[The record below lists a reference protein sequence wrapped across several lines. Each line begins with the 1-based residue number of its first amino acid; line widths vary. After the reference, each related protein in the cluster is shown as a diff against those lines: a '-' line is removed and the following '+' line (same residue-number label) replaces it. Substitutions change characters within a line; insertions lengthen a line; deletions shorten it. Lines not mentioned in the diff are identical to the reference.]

1 MDCGSH
7 EQVLSADA
15 RLKAQ
20 PAYRENMRASS
31 LRTWL
36 TSLSLLALLGAS
48 FASLTGDWASLFS
61 GEGLKSMAELA
72 VAFFPPAL
80 DPPFL
85 KKIAFAF
92 IETLA
97 ISWLGTLLA
106 MLAAVVLALPA
117 AGYWGPAWRVPV
129 RFLLNVLRAIPEL
142 VWAAILVIAAGLGP
156 FPGTLALAL
165 HTTGVL
171 GRLFAESL
179 ENASPEPMAALRRN
193 GAMPIPAFCYGTL
206 PLITPQLTSYTLYRW
221 ENNIRA
227 ASVLGVAGAGGL
239 GQMLY
244 FHLSLLQY
252 PETGTI
258 LIAMVALVALVD
270 AASNR
275 LRNRLMA

>member
-1 MDCGSH
+1 M
-7 EQVLSADA
+7 SAHTTA
-15 RLKAQ
+15 
-20 PAYRENMRASS
+20 ENGAWRG
-31 LRTWL
+31 WL
-36 TSLSLLALLGAS
+36 VGISLLALLGAS
-48 FASLTGDWASLFS
+48 FASLTGDWASLF
-61 GEGLKSMAELA
+61 GREAINSMAELA
-72 VAFFPPAL
+72 LAFFPPAM
-80 DPPFL
+80 DTPFL

-97 ISWLGTLLA
+97 ISWLGTLVA
-106 MLAAVVLALPA
+106 MVAGIVLALPA
-117 AGYWGPAWRVPV
+117 AGYWGNAWRAPT
-129 RFLLNVLRAIPEL
+129 RFFLNVLRAIPEL
-142 VWAAILVIAAGLGP
+142 VWAAMLVIAAGLGP

-193 GAMPIPAFCYGTL
+193 GVGAIPAFCYGTL
-206 PLITPQLTSYTLYRW
+206 PLITPQLTGYTLYRW

-252 PETGTI
+252 RETGTI
-258 LIAMVALVALVD
+258 LLAMILLVAMVD
-270 AASNR
+270 TASNV
-275 LRNRLMA
+275 LRNRLLG

>member
-1 MDCGSH
+1 MNTAATAPDST
-7 EQVLSADA
+7 QAKPSS
-15 RLKAQ
+15 RT
-20 PAYRENMRASS
+20 RA
-31 LRTWL
+31 WL
-36 TSLSLLALLGAS
+36 IGISILALLFAS
-48 FASLTGDWASLFS
+48 FGSLTGDWSSLFS
-61 GEGLKSMAELA
+61 LDAAKRMIDLFAG
-72 VAFFPPAL
+72 FFPPAT
-80 DPPFL
+80 DAPYL
-85 KKIAFAF
+85 KKIAFAT

-106 MLAAVVLALPA
+106 LFAGILLALPA
-117 AGYWGPAWRVPV
+117 AGYLGPLARAAT

-142 VWAAILVIAAGLGP
+142 VWAALLVIAAGLGP

-165 HTTGVL
+165 HTSGVL

-193 GAMPIPAFCYGTL
+193 GTAAVPAFCYGTL
-206 PLITPQLTSYTLYRW
+206 PLIVPQLISYTLYRW

-258 LIAMVALVALVD
+258 LLAMILLVALVD
-270 AASNR
+270 ALSNR
-275 LRNRLMA
+275 LRNRLLG

>member
-1 MDCGSH
+1 M
-7 EQVLSADA
+7 SAHA
-15 RLKAQ
+15 TR
-20 PAYRENMRASS
+20 RENVNAASWKS
-31 LRTWL
+31 WL
-36 TSLSLLALLGAS
+36 VGIALLALLGAS

-61 GEGLKSMAELA
+61 LDAARSMTELA
-72 VAFFPPAL
+72 KAFFPPAL
-80 DPPFL
+80 ETPFL
-85 KKIAFAF
+85 KKIALAVV
-92 IETLA
+92 ETLA

-106 MLAAVVLALPA
+106 MLAGLILALPA
-117 AGYWGPAWRVPV
+117 AGYWGPACRVPV

-193 GAMPIPAFCYGTL
+193 GVSPIPAFCYGTL

-258 LIAMVALVALVD
+258 LIAMVALVAMVD
-270 AASNR
+270 SMSNI

>member
-1 MDCGSH
+1 MNSSYARTTAPPR
-7 EQVLSADA
+7 QRIAAAIVL
-15 RLKAQ
+15 LI
-20 PAYRENMRASS
+20 
-31 LRTWL
+31 
-36 TSLSLLALLGAS
+36 ALLVAS
-48 FASLTGDWASLFS
+48 LASLTGDWASLFS
-61 GEGLKSMAELA
+61 LNSLKKMASLIA
-72 VAFFPPAL
+72 SFFPPAVEWE
-80 DPPFL
+80 FL
-85 KKIAFAF
+85 QKIGFASL
-92 IETLA
+92 ETLA

-106 MLAAVVLALPA
+106 MVAGLLLALPA
-117 AGYWGPAWRVPV
+117 AGYWGSGWRAPT
-129 RFLLNVLRAIPEL
+129 RFLFNLLRAVPEL

-171 GRLFAESL
+171 GRLFTESL

-193 GAMPIPAFCYGTL
+193 GAAAVPAFCYGTL

-258 LIAMVALVALVD
+258 LLAMIALVALVD
-270 AASNR
+270 ACSNL
-275 LRNRLMA
+275 LRNRSMA

>member
-1 MDCGSH
+1 MIAL
-7 EQVLSADA
+7 V
-15 RLKAQ
+15 
-20 PAYRENMRASS
+20 
-31 LRTWL
+31 
-36 TSLSLLALLGAS
+36 ALLVAS

-61 GEGLKSMAELA
+61 WDALKKMGKM
-72 VAFFPPAL
+72 VADFFPLSNDAA
-80 DPPFL
+80 FL
-85 KKIAFAF
+85 KKIAFATL
-92 IETLA
+92 ETLA

-106 MLAAVVLALPA
+106 LIAGLLLALPA
-117 AGYWGPAWRVPV
+117 AGFVGMGNLPRAPI

-142 VWAAILVIAAGLGP
+142 VWAYMLVIAAGLGP
-156 FPGTLALAL
+156 FPGTLALAF

-193 GAMPIPAFCYGTL
+193 GVAPVAAFCYGTL
-206 PLITPQLTSYTLYRW
+206 PLITPQLVSYTLYRW

-244 FHLSLLQY
+244 FHLSLMQY
-252 PETGTI
+252 RETGTI
-258 LIAMVALVALVD
+258 LLAMIALVALVD
-270 AASNR
+270 AVSNA

>member
-1 MDCGSH
+1 MNTQAIHQSN
-7 EQVLSADA
+7 ETQSAW
-15 RLKAQ
+15 K
-20 PAYRENMRASS
+20 N
-31 LRTWL
+31 WL
-36 TSLSLLALLGAS
+36 VVVALLTLLVTS
-48 FASLTGDWASLFS
+48 FASLTGDWKGLFS
-61 GEGLKSMAELA
+61 LEAMRQMTTLA
-72 VAFFPPAL
+72 VSFFPPAM
-80 DPPFL
+80 DIVFL
-85 KKIAFAF
+85 KKIGVGF

-106 MLAAVVLALPA
+106 LVGGLVLALPA
-117 AGYWGPAWRVPV
+117 AGYWGAAWRAPV

-142 VWAAILVIAAGLGP
+142 VWAAMLVIAAGLGP

-193 GAMPIPAFCYGTL
+193 GVTPIPAFCYGTL

-239 GQMLY
+239 GQLLY

-252 PETGTI
+252 AETGTI
-258 LIAMVALVALVD
+258 LIAMVVLVAMVD
-270 AASNR
+270 IASNV

>member
-1 MDCGSH
+1 MSMRNSPFGN
-7 EQVLSADA
+7 LPATA
-15 RLKAQ
+15 WRNRLVG
-20 PAYRENMRASS
+20 
-31 LRTWL
+31 
-36 TSLSLLALLGAS
+36 LSLFALLGAS
-48 FASLTGDWASLFS
+48 FASLTGAWSSLFS
-61 GEGLKSMAELA
+61 LEALRSMAVLA
-72 VAFFPPAL
+72 VSFFPPAL
-80 DPPFL
+80 DPLFL
-85 KKIAFAF
+85 RKIAFAF
-92 IETLA
+92 VETLA

-106 MLAAVVLALPA
+106 LLAGIVLALPA
-117 AGYWGPAWRVPV
+117 AGYWGAVWRAPV
-129 RFLLNVLRAIPEL
+129 RFLLNILRAIPEL

-193 GAMPIPAFCYGTL
+193 GVGPIPAFCYGTL

-252 PETGTI
+252 AETGTI
-258 LIAMVALVALVD
+258 LIAMIVLVALVD
-270 AASNR
+270 TASNV

>member
-1 MDCGSH
+1 MNSAETSIRQSGSRRWRNAL
-7 EQVLSADA
+7 VLSALA
-15 RLKAQ
+15 G
-20 PAYRENMRASS
+20 
-31 LRTWL
+31 
-36 TSLSLLALLGAS
+36 LLLAS

-61 GEGLKSMAELA
+61 LEALKMMSTL
-72 VAFFPPAL
+72 VVSFFPPAM
-80 DPPFL
+80 DAPFL
-85 KKIAFAF
+85 KKISVAFV
-92 IETLA
+92 ETLA

-106 MLAAVVLALPA
+106 MLAGIVLALPA
-117 AGYWGPAWRVPV
+117 AGYWGKSWRAPV

-193 GAMPIPAFCYGTL
+193 GVSPLPAFCYGTL
-206 PLITPQLTSYTLYRW
+206 PLITPQLTSYSLYRW

-258 LIAMVALVALVD
+258 LLAMIVLVALVD
-270 AASNR
+270 WLSNR
-275 LRNRLMA
+275 LRNQLMA

>member
-1 MDCGSH
+1 MSTQTSG
-7 EQVLSADA
+7 
-15 RLKAQ
+15 
-20 PAYRENMRASS
+20 REDTHASS
-31 LRTWL
+31 LRSWL
-36 TSLSLLALLGAS
+36 VGVSLLSLLGAS

-61 GEGLKSMAELA
+61 RDGLRSMAELA
-72 VAFFPPAL
+72 VSFFPPAL
-80 DPPFL
+80 ELPFL

-106 MLAAVVLALPA
+106 MLAGIVLALPA
-117 AGYWGPAWRVPV
+117 AGYWGNVWRAPV

-193 GAMPIPAFCYGTL
+193 GVTAIPAFCYGTL

-258 LIAMVALVALVD
+258 LIAMIVLVALVD
-270 AASNR
+270 AASNM

>member
-1 MDCGSH
+1 LNGPST
-7 EQVLSADA
+7 S
-15 RLKAQ
+15 Q
-20 PAYRENMRASS
+20 PVAPSP
-31 LRTWL
+31 LRNAIL
-36 TSLSLLALLGAS
+36 LLSLAGLLVAS

-61 GEGLKSMAELA
+61 VAALRQMGGLA
-72 VAFFPPAL
+72 VSFFPPAL
-80 DPPFL
+80 DGVFL
-85 KKIAFAF
+85 KKISLAFV
-92 IETLA
+92 ETLA

-106 MLAAVVLALPA
+106 MLAGIVLALPA
-117 AGYWGPAWRVPV
+117 AGYWGNIWRAPV
-129 RFLLNVLRAIPEL
+129 RFLLNILRAIPEL

-193 GAMPIPAFCYGTL
+193 GVTPAIAFCYGTL
-206 PLITPQLTSYTLYRW
+206 PLITPQLTSYSLYRW

-258 LIAMVALVALVD
+258 LIAMVVLVALVD
-270 AASNR
+270 AVSNW